1 MDPQLFILIAVFVL
15 LLVLDVPIAVCL
27 GVAAVLSLQSSIGDM
42 ASMVVAQRMTT
53 GVASFPLLAIPSF
66 IVAGRLMA
74 EGGMAGRLID
84 FAACLLGRSPR
95 ALAYVCTLSCMLFGA
110 ISGSAT
116 AAVSG
121 VGGMVLPEMWRK
133 GYTRPFS
140 VALTT
145 VSATTGLVIP
155 PSNIMIV
162 YAVVAGNVSVA
173 AMFMAGVIPGLLLGL
188 SIIATSWWA
197 MPEIGPVEQ
206 DESPKADAALSLTT
220 TALRALPSLLL
231 IVIVLAG
238 ILNGI
243 FSATEAAAVAV
254 LYAFVLAV
262 FVYREVPLKSLPRIL
277 LSSGVTTAVIFFLIA
292 ASQALSWVLALESIP
307 QMVSSGLMSV
317 TDNYFLLLLL
327 INLTLLA
334 VGTFMDMT
342 PAVLIF
348 APIFLPIVTA
358 LGIHPVH
365 FGIIMIVNLC
375 IGLCTPPVGT
385 CLFVGCGVG
394 ETKIADLVRPLL
406 PYLLAMAVALM
417 VITYLPELSMWLPR
431 VTGQLE

>member
-1 MDPQLFILIAVFVL
+1 MILTFVVL
-15 LLVLDVPIAVCL
+15 LLIDVPIAVAL
-27 GVAAVLSLQSSIGDM
+27 AVAAVLSLQSAVGSA
-42 ASMVVAQRMTT
+42 ASSVVAQRMTD
-53 GVASFPLLAIPSF
+53 GVASFSLLAIPSF
-66 IVAGRLMA
+66 ILAGRLMG
-74 EGGMAGRLID
+74 EGGMARRLVQ
-84 FAACLLGRSPR
+84 FATAMLGNSRRS
-95 ALAYVCTLSCMLFGA
+95 LAYVCTISCMLFGA

-121 VGGMVLPEMWRK
+121 VGGMILPEMKRK
-133 GYTRPFS
+133 GYPVPFS

-173 AMFMAGVIPGLLLGL
+173 AMFFAGVLPGVVLGL
-188 SIIATSWWA
+188 AIALMSWMLA
-197 MPEIGPVEQ
+197 PRLEF
-206 DESPKADAALSLTT
+206 ADADADEFDRVPLGRATLQ
-220 TALRALPSLLL
+220 ALPSLLL
-231 IVIVLAG
+231 IAIVLGG
-238 ILNGI
+238 ILQGV

-262 FVYREVPLKSLPRIL
+262 LVYREVTVPDLPRICL
-277 LSSGVTTAVIFFLIA
+277 DSGITTAVIFFLIA
-292 ASQALSWVLALESIP
+292 ASQAVSWMLAYEAIP
-307 QMVSSGLMSV
+307 QMVSDGLLALTESKIA
-317 TDNYFLLLLL
+317 LLLL
-327 INLTLLA
+327 INITLLI

-348 APIFLPIVTA
+348 APILLPIVMN

-365 FGIIMIVNLC
+365 FGIIMITNLC

-394 ETKIADLVRPLL
+394 KTTISQLVRPLL
-406 PYLLAMAVALM
+406 PYLAAMFVALL
-417 VITYLPELSMWLPR
+417 VITYLPELSLWLPR
-431 VTGQLE
+431 MSGLLD